1 MSNNTNLLDVLNDIS
16 LNITN
21 LKQKIQDDNINNQLY
36 EIDLKIY
43 NINKKLIN
51 VFSVNSNILN
61 LRKRID
67 SKLNNN

>member
-21 LKQKIQDDNINNQLY
+21 LKQQIQDDNINNQLY

-51 VFSVNSNILN
+51 VFSVNSKILN
-61 LRKRID
+61 IRRRIEER
-67 SKLNNN
+67 LNDI

>member
-1 MSNNTNLLDVLNDIS
+1 MSNTNLLDVLNDIS

-21 LKQKIQDDNINNQLY
+21 LKQQIQDENINNKLY

-51 VFSVNSNILN
+51 VFSVNSKIINI
-61 LRKRID
+61 RRRIED
-67 SKLNNN
+67 KINDI

>member
-1 MSNNTNLLDVLNDIS
+1 MSNNTNLLNVLNDIS

-21 LKQKIQDDNINNQLY
+21 LKQEIQDENINNQLY

-51 VFSVNSNILN
+51 VFSVKSKILN
-61 LRKRID
+61 IRNRID
-67 SKLNNN
+67 DKLNNI

>member
-21 LKQKIQDDNINNQLY
+21 LKQQIQDDDINNQLY

-51 VFSVNSNILN
+51 VFSVNSKILN
-61 LRKRID
+61 IRNRID
-67 SKLNNN
+67 DKLNNI

>member
-21 LKQKIQDDNINNQLY
+21 LKQQIQDDNINNQLY

-51 VFSVNSNILN
+51 VFSVNSKILN
-61 LRKRID
+61 IRRRIEER
-67 SKLNNN
+67 LNNN

>member
-1 MSNNTNLLDVLNDIS
+1 MSNNTNLLNVLNDIS

-21 LKQKIQDDNINNQLY
+21 LKQEIQDENINNQLY

-51 VFSVNSNILN
+51 VFSVNSKILN
-61 LRKRID
+61 IRNRID
-67 SKLNNN
+67 DKLNNI